1 MKGQYLH
8 VVEGRIESFSPPLN
22 NSAKRKLLWALLDFV
37 VFALYGAAQLERKS
51 FQYTPFR
58 CFIRNS
64 STFGF

>member
-1 MKGQYLH
+1 M
-8 VVEGRIESFSPPLN
+8 
-22 NSAKRKLLWALLDFV
+22 WALLDFV